1 LKSNEGPQYEVS
13 LKIQD
18 SLVLSLRSIF
28 KTIYENVTSVPFIDV
43 ALSLN
48 LLDHWVSDNTMAE
61 GFITDEQLEHNEKK
75 LIKLMTKIQ
84 ENVIVTNPKL
94 YLGGAPNQL
103 ALRALMTQF
112 DNYDQGSREFW
123 EKCFV
128 LLDNIMKASTG

>member
-1 LKSNEGPQYEVS
+1 MKSNEGPQYEVS

-28 KTIYENVTSVPFIDV
+28 KTIYENVSSVPFIDV
-43 ALSLN
+43 ALSLK

-94 YLGGAPNQL
+94 YLGGAPNQYV
-103 ALRALMTQF
+103 LRALMTQF
-112 DNYDQGSREFW
+112 DSYGQGSREFW

-128 LLDNIMKASTG
+128 LLDNIMK